1 MKKLIGIMCLFPFLF
16 SPAAIAGV
24 CEEADITRHLKLPP
38 GVTLDV
44 VSKREV
50 NGMCEMIVRPSN
62 YTRLLSLYATKDFV
76 ILGSMFEDKRELDK
90 ESIRKAEKQ
99 EFLSVKPELDQL
111 AAFSYKPEEVK
122 RTAYLFTDPDCPYC
136 NRAKKRIREFADQH
150 NLEVKVIFFPVHKT
164 AEEKIISGICEK
176 MTFEDYLAGRY
187 GEKACPEGKET
198 LKKSREIARRI
209 GVSGTPTLIFDNG
222 KRAVGFSP
230 ARMARVLEE
239 GN

>member
-1 MKKLIGIMCLFPFLF
+1 MKKLIGIMYLLSLLF
-16 SPAAIAGV
+16 SSVAIAGV

-62 YTRLLSLYATKDFV
+62 YTKLLSLYATKDFV
-76 ILGSMFEDKRELDK
+76 ILGSMFQKKKELDR
-90 ESIRKAEKQ
+90 ESIAKAERDQ
-99 EFLSVKPELDQL
+99 FLSVKSELDQL
-111 AAFSYKPEEVK
+111 AAFSYKPEEAK
-122 RTAYLFTDPDCPYC
+122 RTAYLFTDPDCPFC

-150 NLEVKVIFFPVHKT
+150 DLEMKVIFFPVHKT
-164 AEEKIISGICEK
+164 AEEKIISGICK
-176 MTFEDYLAGRY
+176 GMTFEDYLAGRY
-187 GEKACPEGKET
+187 GKESCSKGKET
-198 LKKSREIARRI
+198 LKKSREVARRI
-209 GVSGTPTLIFDNG
+209 GVSGTPTVILDNG

-230 ARMARVLEE
+230 ARMARLLEE